1 VKRDEP
7 APLLTPRGASQLI
20 NGKYIVKFKDGMSIA
35 SVDKTVSA
43 LSSKADRVYNHIF
56 RGFAGNL
63 NANDLKTLRDH
74 PDVSPILILT
84 PAPMQASADSSPG
97 RVH

>member
-1 VKRDEP
+1 MKLSLLFAILPAVLAAPAVKRDEP

-43 LSSKADRVYNHIF
+43 LSSRPTASTTTF
-56 RGFAGNL
+56 SEA
-63 NANDLKTLRDH
+63 
-74 PDVSPILILT
+74 SPAT
-84 PAPMQASADSSPG
+84 
-97 RVH
+97 